1 MAIATTNTNPYVGD
15 PTVPRKVTPTGV
27 VLDPIQAQGPDTAP
41 ASPPVPA
48 STPRPMAA
56 AQTPPG
62 GPGASAISQLPDG
75 AGGAV
80 TVPPPSMAPGGGF
93 QIPSAPN
100 INQIPNAGATI
111 PPTGPAPVTSS
122 APGSVPGA
130 STFNAGQNLIQ
141 TQIDPAASP
150 RLLGAQN
157 MSDAALAKVE
167 NGPDRAQLGQQY
179 YDTFAQRAQNQ
190 FGHALT
196 DATNQAAAHGQIGS
210 GMLTNRYGDLTQQ
223 FNLDNTTAASDYA
236 TRALEGTIGD
246 RLNNLNAARG
256 AENSIYGQEAN
267 ARNEVRGERGYQQ
280 SLAEQAIAQRIAQ
293 NQMEQGQQQ
302 QNFGDAATL
311 YGLGNANNP
320 TGAYQDAATLASSEA
335 GSNSADVAALL
346 RLFAQNRNPLPQGSY

>member
-1 MAIATTNTNPYVGD
+1 MAVATNNPYTGD
-15 PTVPRKVTPTGV
+15 PSVPRKITPQGV
-27 VLDPIQAQGPDTAP
+27 QLDPQQAQGPDTAP

-48 STPRPMAA
+48 STPTPQAA

-62 GPGASAISQLPDG
+62 GAGASAISQLPDG

-80 TVPPPSMAPGGGF
+80 TVPPPSMAPGAGGF

-100 INQIPNAGATI
+100 INLIPNAGTTL
-111 PPTGPAPVTSS
+111 PPSGPAPITSS

-130 STFNAGQNLIQ
+130 STFGADQNLIQ
-141 TQIDPAASP
+141 TQVNPAASP
-150 RLLGAQN
+150 RLLGVQGQ
-157 MSDAALAKVE
+157 SDQALNAVL

-246 RLNNLNAARG
+246 RLNNLGAARG

-311 YGLGNANNP
+311 YGLGNLNDP
-320 TGAYQDAATLASSEA
+320 TNAYQNAAGLASGEA
-335 GSNSADVAALL
+335 ASSSADVGALL
-346 RLFAQNRNPLPQGSY
+346 RAYLARGQTAGGY